1 MIVLV
6 QWMLQVTLAMRAP
19 PQPRATTS
27 NKLCQVVTKP
37 LESYQCSSQFHVEHG
52 PASSI
57 AYTSMPTSSRDSAL
71 LSIARDYSKGHSQR
85 LACAAARLGRLS
97 SVTGTIHRN
106 VIATTGE
113 PNSARTYVCHLPLV
127 GTEDHMMGRRDS
139 PPHCR
144 HDSLPHRSHMNE
156 TENGDV
162 ESHMPTGASSATA
175 NRSTL

>member
-1 MIVLV
+1 MTVLV

-57 AYTSMPTSSRDSAL
+57 AYTSTPTSSRDSAL

-106 VIATTGE
+106 VIATTG
-113 PNSARTYVCHLPLV
+113 
-127 GTEDHMMGRRDS
+127 HMMGRRDS

-144 HDSLPHRSHMNE
+144 HDSLPHRSHMNK

-162 ESHMPTGASSATA
+162 ESHMPTA